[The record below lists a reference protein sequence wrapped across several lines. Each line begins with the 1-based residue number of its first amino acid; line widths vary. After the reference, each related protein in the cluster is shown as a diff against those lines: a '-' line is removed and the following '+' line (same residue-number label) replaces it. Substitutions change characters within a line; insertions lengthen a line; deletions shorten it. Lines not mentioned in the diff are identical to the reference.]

1 MKHNHIKDI
10 ARKSYFFLIRLL
22 KVLILRFS
30 HSAIRRLV
38 KNLYI
43 SYDSGAAVDGTGAQL
58 QRLISV
64 AALSH
69 FFGLNFLPSKIKSFS
84 VHALDPFQNDKD
96 YLDQLIR
103 LNQFLSFPNMIS
115 NHPESGTKKIFIS
128 RLTIRRFLFEIFK
141 QIFKPNPRTLVVLEV
156 YPVSEFCP
164 GIFTDFGV
172 RISESFQQI
181 ATVDGCH
188 LVVHYRQGVGGNVIY
203 PGQKIPRQIEFN
215 KIVDVVS
222 DLIRG
227 SNVNLISQIT
237 ILTDAP
243 DTISFYTPP
252 ENQRPLWE
260 GTPGY
265 SDGIMTIQPM
275 NFSELHAITKV
286 PILVIR
292 GGNPLD
298 AINVMASSDFLIM
311 SKSSLSYV
319 GALLNRKGVVYC
331 PRSFWHN
338 PLGSWVQYDG

>member
-1 MKHNHIKDI
+1 MKHNRVKDI
-10 ARKSYFFLIRLL
+10 ARKSYFILTRLL

-64 AALSH
+64 AALSN
-69 FFGLNFLPSKIKSFS
+69 FFGLNYLPSKIENFS
-84 VHALDPFQNDKD
+84 VHALDPFQSDKD
-96 YLDQLIR
+96 YLDQLVR
-103 LNQFLSFPNMIS
+103 LNQFLTFPNIFS
-115 NHPESGTKKIFIS
+115 IGPESAIEKVYIS
-128 RLTIRRFLFEIFK
+128 KLTIRKFLFEIFK
-141 QIFKPNPRTLVVLEV
+141 QILKPSPRTLVVLEV

-164 GIFTDFGV
+164 GVFTDFGV
-172 RISESFQQI
+172 RISEGLQPVGN
-181 ATVDGCH
+181 VDGHH

-215 KIVDVVS
+215 KIVDVIS
-222 DLIRG
+222 DLIR
-227 SNVNLISQIT
+227 SKTANPISQIT

-243 DTISFYTPP
+243 NTISFYTPP
-252 ENQRPLWE
+252 ENQRVLWE

-275 NFSELHAITKV
+275 DFSELHALTNL
-286 PILVIR
+286 PLLVIR

-298 AINVMASSDFLIM
+298 AIKVMAVSDVLIM

-319 GALLNRKGVVYC
+319 GALLNTKGIVYC

-338 PLGSWVQYDG
+338 PLGSWVKYDG